1 MTSPSDHDG
10 TLRLRIKSFKDVEI
24 SVPAG
29 SVVAHLKQQVKAAL
43 MDEEDQSSSHHD
55 RSMRL
60 ICKGRLLLPD
70 DHPLTDFNVR
80 DGDVVH
86 AVLAPKPVQNNN
98 NNNSSSRN
106 THREGE
112 DDKASPHPP
121 RGRARRRHLIVGPGG
136 RVTRAADES
145 HDNSDDE
152 DSLAAGGVGGER
164 RGFDRLRLPN
174 NGISDVPLSRNDVTA
189 LRLYFSRNID
199 RYLIQH
205 PTTASSTEVE
215 DPMLRRY
222 QAEEEWMAQQGPSSE
237 FRLNVSAQ
245 SLVMRAMS
253 RGGGAGVGPPVVG
266 TERDFL
272 WGFMLGFL
280 VGFVMLFWV
289 WIPTGT

>member
-43 MDEEDQSSSHHD
+43 LDEEDQSSSHHD
-55 RSMRL
+55 RYLRL

-70 DHPLTDFNVR
+70 DHPLSDFNVR

-86 AVLAPKPVQNNN
+86 AVLAPKQVQNNN
-98 NNNSSSRN
+98 SSNRN
-106 THREGE
+106 TNGEGE
-112 DDKASPHPP
+112 DDKASRYPP
-121 RGRARRRHLIVGPGG
+121 GRARRRHLIVGPGG
-136 RVTRAADES
+136 RVTRATDEN
-145 HDNSDDE
+145 HDDSDDDE
-152 DSLAAGGVGGER
+152 ASLLAGSGGER
-164 RGFDRLRLPN
+164 RGFDRLRLPD
-174 NGISDVPLSRNDVTA
+174 NGISDVPLSRSEVTA

-205 PTTASSTEVE
+205 PTTSSITDAE

-222 QAEEEWMAQQGPSSE
+222 QAEEEWMAQQGPASE

-253 RGGGAGVGPPVVG
+253 RGGGGGAGVGVGPTVVG
-266 TERDFL
+266 TERDFM

-289 WIPTGT
+289 WIPTGM